1 MSSRSFSNNNQSRR
15 GLIWLRDPDP
25 DGYPL
30 NPAVKEVAYRKEPEI
45 LAYRAEQM
53 RDDAEAAN
61 LLEQAAYKTSRAAN
75 KTDLKDPAAYLYI
88 TYANLVD
95 STLRRTIQSLGLE
108 PHVLD
113 VLASSSPET
122 EQDLIKKLTRQEI
135 IALMDEKDRELW
147 ELLLF
152 GYDTGHLAAQTGQ
165 DVCYVGKRLRR
176 ALERALRRLLEKK
189 VPVDDSS
196 VSENKNV
203 RFETCS
209 SRRP

>member
-1 MSSRSFSNNNQSRR
+1 MSLRSFSNKNQNRR

-25 DGYPL
+25 DGHPL
-30 NPAVKEVAYRKEPEI
+30 NPVIAEIAYRKEREI
-45 LAYRAEQM
+45 LAYRAEEF

-75 KTDLKDPAAYLYI
+75 RNELKDPAAYLY
-88 TYANLVD
+88 TAYTRFVD
-95 STLRRTIQSLGLE
+95 ATLRTTIQVLGIE
-108 PHVLD
+108 PD
-113 VLASSSPET
+113 VLASLAACRIET

-135 IALMDEKDRELW
+135 VALMDEKDRELW

-152 GYDTGHLAAQTGQ
+152 GYTTGHLAAKTGQ

-189 VPVDDSS
+189 VPADDSS
-196 VSENKNV
+196 VSDNIV
-203 RFETCS
+203 AHG
-209 SRRP
+209 